1 LLGQPVYQSPR
12 PYFRRVCLKP
22 NYITITYQLHK
33 TFISP
38 AYYVGILFTV
48 WAFNQTILQTTMMC
62 QIMTRIWRKLMNKY
76 MKFGVI
82 AALLLT
88 MALFATFTY
97 AQGPPNPNIPPDGT
111 PTQGRGGRF
120 GAAEQGMTG
129 RGVNT
134 PMNLMA
140 VDEAEMHAAIA
151 DALGISVEAFETA
164 VEDGQTVQLLAA
176 DLGIDFADI
185 QAVMNDLHAD
195 ALQQAVADGLVTQE
209 QADRMASRVGGQMGS
224 MTSRGSGQ
232 MQGRGAGNMGAGGH
246 GNGYDGDCINT
257 TP

>member
-1 LLGQPVYQSPR
+1 
-12 PYFRRVCLKP
+12 
-22 NYITITYQLHK
+22 
-33 TFISP
+33 
-38 AYYVGILFTV
+38 
-48 WAFNQTILQTTMMC
+48 
-62 QIMTRIWRKLMNKY
+62 MNKY

-97 AQGPPNPNIPPDGT
+97 AQGPPNPNTPPDGT

-151 DALGISVEAFETA
+151 DALGISVEAFEAA